1 MPVPETSES
10 AIIDSMPSDPKK
22 QIVPAPVVEPPKI
35 YIPACGTLCD
45 IFWWARR
52 NPPAEEQAA
61 SPLKDETP

>member
-1 MPVPETSES
+1 M
-10 AIIDSMPSDPKK
+10 ASDPEKK
-22 QIVPAPVVEPPKI
+22 IVSVIEPPKI

>member
-1 MPVPETSES
+1 MRNYNCMAPDSEKK
-10 AIIDSMPSDPKK
+10 IDIS
-22 QIVPAPVVEPPKI
+22 VEPPKI
-35 YIPACGTLCD
+35 YITACGVLCD